1 MLGWAAFAP
10 LAALGLLAWV
20 TPRGPWLVLEV
31 IAADAWG
38 GGLLC
43 FFAGVRRGLTFSE
56 RRGGGVGEI
65 ATFLLLFFVGVA
77 GIALAQ
83 PLLLALGFVGAG
95 AADLRAAKRR
105 EAPAYFA
112 RLRPAQALVGAVAL
126 VAVFARVALPSA

>member
-10 LAALGLLAWV
+10 LAVLGLLAWV
-20 TPRGPWLVLEV
+20 TPRGLWLVVEA
-31 IAADAWG
+31 IAANAWG

-65 ATFLLLFFVGVA
+65 ATFLVLFFVGVV
-77 GIALAQ
+77 GISLAQ

-112 RLRPAQALVGAVAL
+112 RLRPAQALVGALAL
-126 VAVFARVALPSA
+126 VAVFARIALPSA